1 MTESATLQEPFLNN
15 LRKEKKVV
23 SIFLVNGKRLVG
35 SIVSFDKYVILLKSG
50 DGQTLV
56 YKHAITSIVP
66 TSGTV
71 SNRDY

>member
-1 MTESATLQEPFLNN
+1 MTESTTLQEPFLNN

-50 DGQTLV
+50 EGQTLV

-66 TSGTV
+66 TGSD

>member
-15 LRKEKKVV
+15 LRKEKKLV

-35 SIVSFDKYVILLKSG
+35 SIVSFDRYVILLKSG
-50 DGQTLV
+50 EGETLV

-66 TSGTV
+66 ASK
-71 SNRDY
+71 SNENRDY